1 MRSDVLHVIENGE
14 SETAEFKSSRSS
26 FEALAR
32 AVCGMLNQQG
42 GVLLWGVDD
51 TGQLTGVE
59 DAEAQAEDLTHFL
72 MRHMNPRPLLSVS
85 VHEAKG
91 KPIIMVDV
99 PSGSDKPYSLG
110 RQILVRIGSRTMRA
124 GVDESAALVEQSAI
138 ELERWEREPMPGFAV
153 EDCDVDELE
162 KARSEIAQAGRF
174 GIDAPASDEELLQ
187 RLYLWRNGQVTNAGV
202 VLFASQPRMWVPN
215 VFVRVVSYAEGKA
228 GPIANDVIVDGPA
241 VRSLREVVTIIQ
253 QRTGFSGRFVKGK
266 LKREDRPAYSVFAL
280 REGLVN
286 AITHRSYEVIGGSV
300 CVEIFPDRLVIRNP
314 GRLPD
319 GWTAQDLRRVHGSH
333 PFNPDIAQVFLLRG
347 LMEQLGMGTQK
358 LMAACKELGAKLP
371 VWRVEQGTVAL
382 TIFQA
387 PEPEAAD
394 VLTGRQAEFVGSLM
408 AGAEFRA
415 ADYLSATGMSERQG
429 RRDLAELE
437 KRGIIERHGKGRATV
452 YRRTDGGR
460 S

>member
-51 TGQLTGVE
+51 TGQPTGVE
-59 DAEAQAEDLTHFL
+59 DAKAQAEDLTHFL
-72 MRHMNPRPLLSVS
+72 MRHMNPRPLFSVS

-91 KPIIMVDV
+91 KPVIMVDV
-99 PSGSDKPYSLG
+99 PPGSDKPYSLD
-110 RQILVRIGSRTMRA
+110 RQIWVRIGSRTMRA

-138 ELERWEREPMPGFAV
+138 KLERWEREPMPGFAV

-202 VLFASQPRMWVPN
+202 VLFASQPRMWAPN
-215 VFVRVVSYAEGKA
+215 VFVRVVSYAEDKA

-266 LKREDRPAYSVFAL
+266 LKREDRPAYAVFAL

-286 AITHRSYEVIGGSV
+286 AITHRSYEAIGGSV
-300 CVEIFPDRLVIRNP
+300 RVEIFPDRLVIRNP

-319 GWTAQDLRRVHGSH
+319 GWTAQDLRRVHESH

-382 TIFQA
+382 MIFRA
-387 PEPEAAD
+387 PKPEAAD

-415 ADYLSATGMSERQG
+415 ADYFSATGMSERQG

-452 YRRTDGGR
+452 YRRTDGCR